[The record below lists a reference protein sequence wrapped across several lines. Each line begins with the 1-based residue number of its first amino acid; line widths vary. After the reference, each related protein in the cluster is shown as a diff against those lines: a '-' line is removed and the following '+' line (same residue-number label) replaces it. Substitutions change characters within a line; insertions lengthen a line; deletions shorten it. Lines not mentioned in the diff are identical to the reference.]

1 MKLYNTM
8 SRSKEE
14 FIPVE
19 PGRVKMYAC
28 GPTVYDFFHIGNAR
42 AFINFDTMRRYLEY
56 IGFEV
61 EFCQN
66 FTDIDDKIIRR
77 ARDEDTTIDDIS
89 ERYIKE
95 YYIDADR
102 LKILRPTHQP
112 KATETVPEMIGLIS
126 ELMEKGIAYEL
137 PDGVYYD
144 VSKFTEYGKLS
155 RYHLDDLVEG
165 AGERE
170 NVREAEGKRNPGD
183 FVLWKKKKENEPA
196 WPSPWG
202 EGRPGWHIECS
213 AMIRK
218 HLGDTI
224 DIHGGGQDLIFPHHE
239 NEIAQSEALTG
250 APLSKYWVHN
260 AFVNIDNEK
269 MSKSA
274 GNFFTIRDIIKKF
287 EYRVIRFFILTGHYR
302 MPINFADSLL
312 EAAENGLD
320 RIRESVVNL
329 RFTGAAEDRKRTQK
343 DERSS
348 WELMEAIEKT
358 SRDFLD
364 AMEDDFNTADAITAI
379 FQLVRTA
386 NTACQNPS
394 VSSDA
399 LLSAADKIMELGEV
413 LGLDILGEDEDGIRI
428 PDEVTRLVKK
438 RTLAKQER
446 DFALADQLRDR
457 VTALGY
463 QIKDTPSGPQVI
475 KL

>member
-1 MKLYNTM
+1 M

-14 FIPVE
+14 FLPVE

-77 ARDEDTTIDDIS
+77 AREEDTTIDDIS

-348 WELMEAIEKT
+348 WELMEAIEKA

-413 LGLDILGEDEDGIRI
+413 LGLDILGEDEDGIRV
-428 PDEVTRLVKK
+428 PDEVTHLVKK
-438 RTLAKQER
+438 RTIAKQER

>member
-14 FIPVE
+14 FVSLE

-66 FTDIDDKIIRR
+66 FTDIDDRIIRR
-77 ARDEDTTIDDIS
+77 AQDEGTTIDTVS

-102 LKILRPTHQP
+102 LKIMRPTHQP
-112 KATETVPEMIGLIS
+112 KATETVSEMIGLIS
-126 ELMEKGIAYEL
+126 ELMEKGIAYDL

-155 RYHLDDLVEG
+155 KYHLSDLVEG

-218 HLGDTI
+218 HLGETI
-224 DIHGGGQDLIFPHHE
+224 DIHAGGQDLIFPHHE
-239 NEIAQSEALTG
+239 NEIAQSEAATG
-250 APLSKYWVHN
+250 SPLAKYWIHN

-274 GNFFTIRDIIKKF
+274 GNFFTVRDIVKKF
-287 EYRVIRFFILTGHYR
+287 EYRVVRFFILTGHYR

-329 RFTGAAEDRKRTQK
+329 RFNGSAEDRRKTRPE
-343 DERSS
+343 DRSS
-348 WELMEAIEKT
+348 WELLEAIEKA
-358 SRDFLD
+358 SRDFLC
-364 AMEDDFNTADAITAI
+364 AMDDDFNTADAITAI
-379 FQLVRTA
+379 FQLVRSA

-399 LLSAADKIMELGEV
+399 LLSAADKIIELGDV
-413 LGLDILGEDEDGIRI
+413 LGIDILGEDEHDNRI

-438 RTLAKQER
+438 RNAAKQER
-446 DFALADQLRDR
+446 NFALADQLRDQ
-457 VTALGY
+457 VNALGY
-463 QIKDTPSGPQVI
+463 QIKDTPSGPQVV
-475 KL
+475 KT